1 MFFLFCNMQKHL
13 MSLVLQFEGHF
24 LSSCQLLHYRNK
36 FPLIDVF
43 PLAGIKTMQVSY
55 CVCVCV
61 CVCVFPLQVLVCEET
76 VKTMWVSYLCV
87 SPPPILTVNSY

>member
-61 CVCVFPLQVLVCEET
+61 CVCVFPLQVLI
-76 VKTMWVSYLCV
+76 SL
-87 SPPPILTVNSY
+87 